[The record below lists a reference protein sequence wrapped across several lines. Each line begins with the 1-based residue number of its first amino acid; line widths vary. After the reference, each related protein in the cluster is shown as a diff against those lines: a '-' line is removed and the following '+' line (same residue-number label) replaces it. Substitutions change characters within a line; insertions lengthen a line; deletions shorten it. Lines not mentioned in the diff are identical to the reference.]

1 MMWWQENWVDE
12 FVKSSRPPCFEQL
25 GVVLTADEV
34 IRNDEMDGDG
44 IKPG

>member
-12 FVKSSRPPCFEQL
+12 FVKSSRRPYFEQL
-25 GVVLTADEV
+25 GDVLTADEV